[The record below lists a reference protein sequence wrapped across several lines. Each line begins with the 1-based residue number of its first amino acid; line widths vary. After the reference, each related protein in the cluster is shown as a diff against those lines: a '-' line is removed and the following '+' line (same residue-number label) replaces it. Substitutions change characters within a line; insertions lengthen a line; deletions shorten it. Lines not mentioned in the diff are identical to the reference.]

1 MTIFI
6 LLIIKSSMT
15 LQQLKYIV
23 ALDLKRHYTKAAEL
37 CFVTQPTLTIQ
48 VKKLEDEIGT
58 VIFDRNTT
66 PLTPTPIGEILIAKA
81 KSILREVDEFKEL
94 AYDNTS
100 SISGQ
105 YTLGIIPTIAPN
117 LLPLFLE
124 SFLKSNPKIKL
135 VIKEMQTD
143 FIIDALHNGT
153 LDIGIV
159 STPLKDKTIREI
171 NLYQEP
177 FLVYC
182 NDKNTF
188 GTSKIVKQDDLT
200 PDDLLILEEGHC
212 FRNQVLN
219 ICQNNDKNKNKAF
232 LFESGSIQTIKN
244 LVKSGLGYTLV
255 PQLSVVEN
263 LENKHIKYFENPKP
277 TREISIVVN
286 KNFAKE
292 KLIENLLF
300 EIKKNIPRQVKEID
314 NYIKVRWK

>member
-1 MTIFI
+1 
-6 LLIIKSSMT
+6 MT

-23 ALDLKRHYTKAAEL
+23 ALDHKRHYTKAAEE

-48 VKKLEDEIGT
+48 VKKLEEEIGT
-58 VIFDRNTT
+58 IIFDRNTT

-81 KSILREVDEFKEL
+81 KSTLREADEFREL
-94 AYDNTS
+94 AYNNTS
-100 SISGQ
+100 SFSGQ
-105 YTLGIIPTIAPN
+105 YTLGIIPTIAPY

-124 SFLKSNPKIKL
+124 SFLKNNPQTKL

-159 STPLKDKTIREI
+159 STPLEDKMIREI

-182 NDKNTF
+182 KDNETF
-188 GTSKIVKQDDLT
+188 GESEIVKQDDLT

-219 ICQNNDKNKNKAF
+219 ICQDSDKNKNKAF

-244 LVKSGLGYTLV
+244 LVKAGLGYTLV
-255 PQLSVVEN
+255 PQLSVVED
-263 LENKHIKYFENPKP
+263 LEKKHTKYFENPKP
-277 TREISIVVN
+277 TREVSIVVN
-286 KNFAKE
+286 KNFTKE

-300 EIKKNIPRQVKEID
+300 EIKKNIPEQVKEMD

>member
-81 KSILREVDEFKEL
+81 KSTLREANEFQEL

-159 STPLKDKTIREI
+159 STPLEDKTIREI

-188 GTSKIVKQDDLT
+188 GTSEIVKQDDLT

-219 ICQNNDKNKNKAF
+219 ICQDNDKNKNKAF

-244 LVKSGLGYTLV
+244 LVKAGLGYTLV
-255 PQLSVVEN
+255 PQLSVVED
-263 LENKHIKYFENPKP
+263 LENNHIKYFENPKP

-300 EIKKNIPRQVKEID
+300 EIKKNI
-314 NYIKVRWK
+314 

>member
-81 KSILREVDEFKEL
+81 KSTLREANEFQEL

-159 STPLKDKTIREI
+159 STPLEDKTIREI

-188 GTSKIVKQDDLT
+188 GTSEIVKQDDLT

-219 ICQNNDKNKNKAF
+219 ICQDNDKNKNKAF

-244 LVKSGLGYTLV
+244 LVKAGLGYTLV
-255 PQLSVVEN
+255 PQLSVVED
-263 LENKHIKYFENPKP
+263 LENNHIKYFENPKP

-300 EIKKNIPRQVKEID
+300 EIKKNIPKQVKEID

>member
-1 MTIFI
+1 
-6 LLIIKSSMT
+6 MT

-81 KSILREVDEFKEL
+81 KSTLREANEFQEL

-159 STPLKDKTIREI
+159 STPLEDKTIREI

-188 GTSKIVKQDDLT
+188 GTSEIVKQDDLT

-219 ICQNNDKNKNKAF
+219 ICQDNDKNKNKAF

-244 LVKSGLGYTLV
+244 LVKAGLGYTLV
-255 PQLSVVEN
+255 PQLSVVED
-263 LENKHIKYFENPKP
+263 LENNHIKYFENPKP

-300 EIKKNIPRQVKEID
+300 EIKKNIPKQVKEID